1 MDRGLVE
8 QARRGDHDAFEHLAG
23 AAAPG
28 LDVIARLITRDPDRA
43 KDAVQETLVRAWRD
57 LPTLR
62 DPDRFD
68 AWLRRLLVHSCMDVL
83 RRVRRW
89 SIEVELTD
97 VHHADDG
104 DVATVVADRDAI
116 ERAFRGLDGDLRAIV
131 VLHYYLGLTLPDVAD
146 ALGVPLGTAKSRLHR
161 ALRELRVA
169 IAPPALGRVNAAGG
183 TIR

>member
-1 MDRGLVE
+1 
-8 QARRGDHDAFEHLAG
+8 
-23 AAAPG
+23 
-28 LDVIARLITRDPDRA
+28 
-43 KDAVQETLVRAWRD
+43 
-57 LPTLR
+57 
-62 DPDRFD
+62 
-68 AWLRRLLVHSCMDVL
+68 MDVL

-97 VHHADDG
+97 VHQSGEG
-104 DVATVVADRDAI
+104 DLAATVADRDAI
-116 ERAFRGLDGDLRAIV
+116 ERAFRGLDADLRAIV